1 VESYDKRPRRHCA
14 NDSGS
19 LPLPPYFKA
28 YLSEVSLFREDKR
41 GEGWKRLEGSQIRV
55 GSIFK
60 RGKRTFPSSLNPA
73 VGRTNEG
80 RNRVKSLEG
89 KVDILEEKA
98 IEEKVKSTKGLI
110 QTFLQ
115 TLKAFRLYE
124 ANHPILSKFLE
135 RVRKDFDEYFDEF
148 DSFSLQIGE
157 HRLYY
162 QGNVVYENQDVKE
175 SLAFVF
181 FKDGIRELQFSKGLE
196 FKEIIDFLHIVRK
209 SDFLN
214 RMEDDLVTLLW
225 EKDFSHITFITVDE
239 FLEGS
244 GIYVPATEEDLIKK
258 SEYKGSREEWLQG
271 KDDEG
276 EAERSYAPATEGLEQ
291 AINPAPGQSL
301 VDACQLTPDEKQAI
315 DREALQ
321 EQQPE
326 YIYVLI
332 DNLIEI
338 LLHLGEDMDAYEN
351 MISYFDRIIEYL
363 LEQKEVGK
371 VVELLKS
378 LNDTMESMVLKDK
391 QIFATRRILEKSSS
405 PHNIE
410 LLGKAMKG
418 NGEVPS
424 EAILQYFRFLNK
436 QAVEPLCLLL
446 GKLES
451 GKWRKAICDQMVEL
465 SREEIQLLSKFL
477 SDPNPYLVSHILY
490 ILGRIGDSSA
500 AKYLEN
506 LVSHEDLKIREET
519 LQVLN
524 KFGEKGKDLI
534 QKFLKDSVSGMR
546 ARAALFL
553 ARNAKVGA
561 VKPLTEIILSEDFYK
576 RDYEEKAS
584 FFRALGETGSTEVI
598 PILKKIAKQG
608 RWFQRSKWN
617 EMRQCATNTLKMLGA

>member
-1 VESYDKRPRRHCA
+1 M
-14 NDSGS
+14 
-19 LPLPPYFKA
+19 
-28 YLSEVSLFREDKR
+28 
-41 GEGWKRLEGSQIRV
+41 
-55 GSIFK
+55 
-60 RGKRTFPSSLNPA
+60 
-73 VGRTNEG
+73 
-80 RNRVKSLEG
+80 KSLEE
-89 KVDILEEKA
+89 KVDILEEKG
-98 IEEKVKSTKGLI
+98 IEEKVKSTKALI

-135 RVRKDFDEYFDEF
+135 KLRKDFDQYFDEF

-162 QGNVVYENQDVKE
+162 RGNVVYENQDVKE

-196 FKEIIDFLHIVRK
+196 FKEMIDFLHIVRK

-225 EKDFSHITFITVDE
+225 EKDFSHVTFITVDE

-244 GIYVPATEEDLIKK
+244 GIYVPATEEDLIKR

-271 KDDEG
+271 RVDQGEG
-276 EAERSYAPATEGLEQ
+276 EGEGSHAPAAEGLEQ
-291 AINPAPGQSL
+291 AINPVPGQSL
-301 VDACQLTPDEKQAI
+301 VEACHLTSDEKKAI
-315 DREALQ
+315 DREAQQ

-338 LLHLGEDMDAYEN
+338 LLHLGENTDAYEN
-351 MISYFDRIIEYL
+351 MISYFDRVIEYL

-371 VVELLKS
+371 AVELLKS
-378 LNDTMESMVLKDK
+378 LNDTMDSMVLKDR
-391 QIFATRRILEKSSS
+391 QIFAIRRILEKSSS

-410 LLGKAMKG
+410 LLGKTMKG

-446 GKLES
+446 SELES

-477 SDPNPYLVSHILY
+477 SDHNPFLVSHILY
-490 ILGRIGDSSA
+490 ILGKIGDPSA
-500 AKYLEN
+500 VKYLETM
-506 LVSHEDLKIREET
+506 VSHKDLKVREET

-524 KFGEKGKDLI
+524 KFGDKGKDLI
-534 QKFLKDSVSGMR
+534 QKFLKDSVSGLR
-546 ARAALFL
+546 AKAALLL
-553 ARNAKVGA
+553 ARQAKVGA
-561 VKPLTEIILSEDFYK
+561 VKPLTEIILSEEFYR

-584 FFRALGETGSTEVI
+584 FFRALGETGSKEVI
-598 PILKKIAKQG
+598 PVLKKIAKQR
-608 RWFQRSKWN
+608 RWFQRTKWN
-617 EMRQCATNTLKMLGA
+617 EMRQCAANTLKILGA

>member
-1 VESYDKRPRRHCA
+1 
-14 NDSGS
+14 
-19 LPLPPYFKA
+19 
-28 YLSEVSLFREDKR
+28 
-41 GEGWKRLEGSQIRV
+41 
-55 GSIFK
+55 
-60 RGKRTFPSSLNPA
+60 
-73 VGRTNEG
+73 
-80 RNRVKSLEG
+80 VKSLEE
-89 KVDILEEKA
+89 KVDILEEKG
-98 IEEKVKSTKGLI
+98 IEEKVKSTKALI

-124 ANHPILSKFLE
+124 ANHPILSKFSDKL
-135 RVRKDFDEYFDEF
+135 RKDFDQYFDEF

-162 QGNVVYENQDVKE
+162 RGNVVYENIDVKE

-196 FKEIIDFLHIVRK
+196 FKEIMDFLHIVRK

-239 FLEGS
+239 FLDGS
-244 GIYVPATEEDLIKK
+244 GIYVPATEEDLIKR
-258 SEYKGSREEWLQG
+258 SEYKGSREDWLQG
-271 KDDEG
+271 KVDQGEG
-276 EAERSYAPATEGLEQ
+276 EGPHAPAAEGLEQ

-301 VDACQLTPDEKQAI
+301 VEACQLTSDEKEAI

-321 EQQPE
+321 EQRPE

-338 LLHLGEDMDAYEN
+338 LLHLGEDTDAYEN
-351 MISYFDRIIEYL
+351 MISYFDRVIEYL

-371 VVELLKS
+371 TVELLKS
-378 LNDTMESMVLKDK
+378 LNDTMDSMVLKDR
-391 QIFATRRILEKSSS
+391 QIFAIRRILEKSSS

-446 GKLES
+446 SELES

-477 SDPNPYLVSHILY
+477 SDHNPFLVSHILY
-490 ILGRIGDSSA
+490 ILGKIGDPSA
-500 AKYLEN
+500 VKYLEAM
-506 LVSHEDLKIREET
+506 VSHKDLKVREEA

-524 KFGEKGKDLI
+524 KFGDKGKDLI
-534 QKFLKDSVSGMR
+534 QKFLKDSVSGLR
-546 ARAALFL
+546 AKAALLL
-553 ARNAKVGA
+553 ARQAKVGA
-561 VKPLTEIILSEDFYK
+561 VKPLTETILSEDFYK

-584 FFRALGETGSTEVI
+584 FFRALGETGSKEVI
-598 PILKKIAKQG
+598 PVLKKIAKQR
-608 RWFQRSKWN
+608 RWFQRTKWN
-617 EMRQCATNTLKMLGA
+617 EMRQCAANTLKMLGA